1 VTDRIS
7 KVQRWLDLLAY
18 LVGRRLP
25 VTVDELMERI
35 PAYAIKWKPGSEKDR
50 ASVRRT
56 FERDKDELREFGIPI
71 ETVEFT
77 INYGMERAQGY
88 QLKRRDFYLP
98 YLRLLEQTAGPR
110 PTAMGVAEFE
120 IASEDAGLALNALR
134 RISDV
139 PSFPLQPEARSA
151 FRKLAFD
158 LEPERFDRPPVLDVG
173 GPTDGDEGTL
183 RVLSDALLAQ
193 KRVSFRYHGLSRNEE
208 TERDVAPYGLFFQR
222 GNWYLIGH
230 DNLRDAIRIF
240 RTGRIRDPSINPARP
255 QTTDYEIPPDF
266 RLADYLEREAWE
278 LGDPEEEGLA
288 VQVRFEFPRSLWV
301 ERNGHGELLREEPD
315 GSTVRAFR
323 VRQVNPF
330 LRWILS
336 LEGEATILSPP
347 EVTDGLRQ
355 LAAQVVELYE
365 DARSREEP
373 RG

>member
-1 VTDRIS
+1 MTDRIT
-7 KVQRWLDLLAY
+7 KVQRWLDLIAY

-25 VTVDELMERI
+25 VTVDELMERVS
-35 PAYAIKWKPGSEKDR
+35 AYAIKWKPGVEKDR

-56 FERDKDELREFGIPI
+56 FERDKDELRELGIPI

-98 YLRLLEQTAGPR
+98 YLRLLEEATGPPPTVAG
-110 PTAMGVAEFE
+110 VDEFT
-120 IASEDAGLALNALR
+120 IAADDAGLALNALR
-134 RISDV
+134 RIADV
-139 PSFPLQPEARSA
+139 PSFPLRREARSA

-173 GPTDGDEGTL
+173 GPADDDEGTL
-183 RVLSDALLAQ
+183 RLLSDALLAQ
-193 KRVSFRYHGLSRNEE
+193 KRVAFLYHGLYRDEE

-230 DNLRDAIRIF
+230 DNLRDAIRVF
-240 RTGRIRDPSINPARP
+240 RTGRIRDPKVNPARP
-255 QTTDYEIPPDF
+255 QTPDYEIPADF
-266 RLADYLEREAWE
+266 RLDDYLEREAWE
-278 LGDPEEEGLA
+278 LGDPEEAGLIA
-288 VQVRFEFPRSLWV
+288 EVRFEFPRSLWA
-301 ERNGHGELLREEPD
+301 ERNRHGELLREEPD
-315 GSTVRAFR
+315 GSAVRSFR

-336 LEGEATILSPP
+336 LEGEARILSPP
-347 EVTDGLRQ
+347 ELSEGLSE
-355 LAAQVVELYE
+355 LAAQVVDLYQG
-365 DARSREEP
+365 DAEEEGP